1 MICAVHGNYA
11 LLNRY
16 VVLFTGFRRDNNKL
30 NISSF
35 TVGNAVFLG

>member
-1 MICAVHGNYA
+1 MAIMLE

-16 VVLFTGFRRDNNKL
+16 VVLFTRDNDKL

-35 TVGNAVFLG
+35 TVANAVFLG